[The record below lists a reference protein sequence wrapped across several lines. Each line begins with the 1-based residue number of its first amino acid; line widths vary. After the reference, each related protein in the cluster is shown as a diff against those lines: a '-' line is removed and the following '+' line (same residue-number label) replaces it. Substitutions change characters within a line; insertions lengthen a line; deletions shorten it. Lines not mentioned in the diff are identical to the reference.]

1 MKILLQNKR
10 HGTLRVEDSPQPRCG
25 ANDVLVKIA
34 HSVISPGT
42 ERSTV
47 QAAKASLVGK
57 AKQRPDLVKVLQAA
71 RTRGLAETYRMVKGR
86 LDAWDP
92 LGYSASGVVQEVGR
106 NVHGLSVGDRVAC
119 GGVGYAIHGEVAQ
132 IQQISVLAFRDGLP
146 LDVAALTTIAS
157 IAMQGVRQADLR
169 VGEVA
174 VVVGLGLV
182 GQMTA
187 RILVASGVR
196 VLCVDLNEKAVKLAK
211 SQGLKVF
218 NGDEKKQLLDA
229 MMQATHGQGAD
240 GILICAATKSSEPVV
255 EAAEWCRQ
263 KGTIVVVGAVG
274 MDLPRE
280 PFYLRKRS
288 TSN

>member
-1 MKILLQNKR
+1 M
-10 HGTLRVEDSPQPRCG
+10 
-25 ANDVLVKIA
+25 DV
-34 HSVISPGT
+34 HWTSF
-42 ERSTV
+42 
-47 QAAKASLVGK
+47 
-57 AKQRPDLVKVLQAA
+57 
-71 RTRGLAETYRMVKGR
+71 GR
-86 LDAWDP
+86 P
-92 LGYSASGVVQEVGR
+92 LGVHWTSFGR
-106 NVHGLSVGDRVAC
+106 PLDVHWTSIGRPL
-119 GGVGYAIHGEVAQ
+119 
-132 IQQISVLAFRDGLP
+132 DGRP

-174 VVVGLGLV
+174 IVVGLGLV

-255 EAAEWCRQ
+255 EA
-263 KGTIVVVGAVG
+263 VAVW
-274 MDLPRE
+274 R
-280 PFYLRKRS
+280 
-288 TSN
+288 